1 MAAYIPSSSTPK
13 INWAAQDMSLEYLN
27 FEDMCEM
34 MFYGPLAEHKDND
47 KAKFSYMSLWGGP
60 KALELLHN
68 SAFCNQKTSK
78 NYLRVLKEN
87 CCKDTSVKSNEKH
100 FNTNDIEKQQND
112 TDSDF
117 FSSEDN
123 EYFVLSCNKGT
134 FEDEICDTHDNESPE
149 DVNAKSDFDDLSAN
163 INVDD
168 MNMYLN
174 ECICSNSPSSTS
186 SNENSVSG
194 DIYSDNLLVSE
205 DIETSETDHG
215 NLLVSGDIDNDHC
228 SHDDFLVNGDTSDD
242 HNQSDN
248 DELILCKDD
257 SDFLGSGDHIQ
268 SDRDNFLDN
277 HDNEPMLD
285 NSDMDFL
292 GKSGKSGSAKDDI
305 KFLPDQFNGV
315 RHLQSEC
322 EHNLLSHDT
331 DFLGSGNESINIV
344 TSISNYDNP
353 HEGNLNFL
361 GSGDSTLVQAVVPMK
376 GLDVCLMEEDNLAL
390 FVDEQLCNL
399 RDFIV
404 NDWPNSK
411 TDIPVSKLC
420 HWFLQD
426 ELGYYSGVLMK
437 GS

>member
-1 MAAYIPSSSTPK
+1 
-13 INWAAQDMSLEYLN
+13 MSLEYLN

-34 MFYGPLAEHKDND
+34 MFYGPLAEHRDND

-60 KALELLHN
+60 KALELFHN
-68 SAFCNQKTSK
+68 SALCNQKTSK
-78 NYLRVLKEN
+78 NLLLVLQDYCN
-87 CCKDTSVKSNEKH
+87 
-100 FNTNDIEKQQND
+100 
-112 TDSDF
+112 
-117 FSSEDN
+117 DN
-123 EYFVLSCNKGT
+123 ELYNELSCNKGT
-134 FEDEICDTHDNESPE
+134 FDDEIDYYLGKADQDNESHKVCNKDE
-149 DVNAKSDFDDLSAN
+149 IAKSDSDDLSAINSLDN
-163 INVDD
+163 IS
-168 MNMYLN
+168 
-174 ECICSNSPSSTS
+174 IHHNSSSTS
-186 SNENSVSG
+186 SNDNSVSG
-194 DIYSDNLLVSE
+194 DLYSDNLLVGE
-205 DIETSETDHG
+205 DIETDHG
-215 NLLVSGDIDNDHC
+215 NLLVGGDIDNDHC
-228 SHDDFLVNGDTSDD
+228 SHNFLIINGDTSDD

-344 TSISNYDNP
+344 TSISNYDSP

-361 GSGDSTLVQAVVPMK
+361 GSGDSTLVQAIVPMK
-376 GLDVCLMEEDNLAL
+376 GLDVCLMEEDNLAS
-390 FVDEQLCNL
+390 FVDEQLWNL

-404 NDWPNSK
+404 NDWLNSK
-411 TDIPVSKLC
+411 NRYTSL
-420 HWFLQD
+420 
-426 ELGYYSGVLMK
+426 
-437 GS
+437 

>member
-1 MAAYIPSSSTPK
+1 
-13 INWAAQDMSLEYLN
+13 MSLEYLN

-34 MFYGPLAEHKDND
+34 MFYGPLAEHRDND

-60 KALELLHN
+60 KALELFHN
-68 SAFCNQKTSK
+68 SALCNQKTSK
-78 NYLRVLKEN
+78 NILLVLKDYCN
-87 CCKDTSVKSNEKH
+87 
-100 FNTNDIEKQQND
+100 
-112 TDSDF
+112 
-117 FSSEDN
+117 DN
-123 EYFVLSCNKGT
+123 ELYNELSCNKGT
-134 FEDEICDTHDNESPE
+134 FDDEIDYYLGKADQDNESHKVCNKDE
-149 DVNAKSDFDDLSAN
+149 IAKSDSDDLSAN
-163 INVDD
+163 NSLDNIN
-168 MNMYLN
+168 
-174 ECICSNSPSSTS
+174 IHHNSSSTTS
-186 SNENSVSG
+186 SNDNIDNLSDDDS
-194 DIYSDNLLVSE
+194 DKDYYSDNLLISKE
-205 DIETSETDHG
+205 HGTDRG
-215 NLLVSGDIDNDHC
+215 NLLVSGDNDNDHY
-228 SHDDFLVNGDTSDD
+228 SHNNLIINSDTSDD

-292 GKSGKSGSAKDDI
+292 GKSGNAKDDI

-344 TSISNYDNP
+344 TSISIYDSP
-353 HEGNLNFL
+353 YEGNLNFL
-361 GSGDSTLVQAVVPMK
+361 GSGDSTLVQAIVLMK
-376 GLDVCLMEEDNLAL
+376 GLDVCLMEEDNLAS
-390 FVDEQLCNL
+390 FVDEQLWNL

-404 NDWPNSK
+404 NGWPKSK

-426 ELGYYSGVLMK
+426 ELGYYSGVLVK

>member
-1 MAAYIPSSSTPK
+1 MRRIQNKMAAYISSSSTPK

-34 MFYGPLAEHKDND
+34 MFYGPLAEHRNND

-60 KALELLHN
+60 KALELFHN
-68 SAFCNQKTSK
+68 SALCHQKTSK
-78 NYLRVLKEN
+78 NLLLVLKDYCICN
-87 CCKDTSVKSNEKH
+87 
-100 FNTNDIEKQQND
+100 
-112 TDSDF
+112 
-117 FSSEDN
+117 DN
-123 EYFVLSCNKGT
+123 ELDNELSCNKGT
-134 FEDEICDTHDNESPE
+134 FDDEIDYYLGKADQDNESHKVCNK
-149 DVNAKSDFDDLSAN
+149 DVIAKSYFDDLRANNSLDIDN
-163 INVDD
+163 IN
-168 MNMYLN
+168 Y
-174 ECICSNSPSSTS
+174 SSSSTTS
-186 SNENSVSG
+186 SNDNIVILCDDDS
-194 DIYSDNLLVSE
+194 DKDYYSDNLLISE
-205 DIETSETDHG
+205 EHGTDRG
-215 NLLVSGDIDNDHC
+215 NLLVSGDNNNDHY
-228 SHDDFLVNGDTSDD
+228 SHNNLIINSDTSDD

-257 SDFLGSGDHIQ
+257 SDFLGSGDHIP

-331 DFLGSGNESINIV
+331 DFLGSSNESINIV
-344 TSISNYDNP
+344 TSISNDDSPY
-353 HEGNLNFL
+353 EGNLNFL

>member
-1 MAAYIPSSSTPK
+1 MRRIQNKMAAYIFSSSTPK

-34 MFYGPLAEHKDND
+34 MFYGPLAEHRNND

-60 KALELLHN
+60 KALELFHN
-68 SAFCNQKTSK
+68 SALCHQKTS
-78 NYLRVLKEN
+78 NNLLLVLKDYCN
-87 CCKDTSVKSNEKH
+87 
-100 FNTNDIEKQQND
+100 
-112 TDSDF
+112 
-117 FSSEDN
+117 DN
-123 EYFVLSCNKGT
+123 ELDNELSCNKGT
-134 FEDEICDTHDNESPE
+134 FGDEIDYYLGKADQDNESHKVCNK
-149 DVNAKSDFDDLSAN
+149 DVIAKSYFDDLRANNSLDIDN
-163 INVDD
+163 IN
-168 MNMYLN
+168 Y
-174 ECICSNSPSSTS
+174 SSSSTTS
-186 SNENSVSG
+186 SNDNIVILC
-194 DIYSDNLLVSE
+194 DDDSDNLLISE
-205 DIETSETDHG
+205 EHGTDRG
-215 NLLVSGDIDNDHC
+215 NLLVSGDNNNDHY
-228 SHDDFLVNGDTSDD
+228 SHNNLIINSDTSDD

-353 HEGNLNFL
+353 REGNLNFL

-390 FVDEQLCNL
+390 FLDEQLCNL

>member
-13 INWAAQDMSLEYLN
+13 INWAAQDMSHEYLN

-112 TDSDF
+112 TDSDL

-149 DVNAKSDFDDLSAN
+149 DVNAKSDFDLSAN

-168 MNMYLN
+168 INMYLN

-205 DIETSETDHG
+205 DI
-215 NLLVSGDIDNDHC
+215 
-228 SHDDFLVNGDTSDD
+228 DTSDD
-242 HNQSDN
+242 HNQSYN
-248 DELILCKDD
+248 DEHILCKNDN
-257 SDFLGSGDHIQ
+257 DFLGSGDHTY
-268 SDRDNFLDN
+268 S
-277 HDNEPMLD
+277 
-285 NSDMDFL
+285 
-292 GKSGKSGSAKDDI
+292 
-305 KFLPDQFNGV
+305 
-315 RHLQSEC
+315 
-322 EHNLLSHDT
+322 
-331 DFLGSGNESINIV
+331 NESINIDDSLHKCESLGSGERIQIDNLKTV
-344 TSISNYDNP
+344 NDDKSVNIVSISNNDSPY
-353 HEGNLNFL
+353 EGNLNFL
-361 GSGDSTLVQAVVPMK
+361 GSGDSTLVQAIVPMK
-376 GLDVCLMEEDNLAL
+376 GLDVCLMEEDNLAS
-390 FVDEQLCNL
+390 FVDEQLWNL
-399 RDFIV
+399 HDFVV
-404 NDWPNSK
+404 NGWPNSK

>member
-1 MAAYIPSSSTPK
+1 MRRIQNKMAAYISSSSTPK

-34 MFYGPLAEHKDND
+34 MFYGPLAEHRDND

-112 TDSDF
+112 TDSDL

-168 MNMYLN
+168 INMYLN

-242 HNQSDN
+242 HNQSYN
-248 DELILCKDD
+248 DEHILCKNDN
-257 SDFLGSGDHIQ
+257 DFLGSGDHTY
-268 SDRDNFLDN
+268 S
-277 HDNEPMLD
+277 
-285 NSDMDFL
+285 
-292 GKSGKSGSAKDDI
+292 
-305 KFLPDQFNGV
+305 
-315 RHLQSEC
+315 
-322 EHNLLSHDT
+322 
-331 DFLGSGNESINIV
+331 NESINIDDSLHKCESLGSRERIQIDNLKTVNDDKSV
-344 TSISNYDNP
+344 TSISNDSPY
-353 HEGNLNFL
+353 EGNFL
-361 GSGDSTLVQAVVPMK
+361 DSGDSTLVQAVVPMK
-376 GLDVCLMEEDNLAL
+376 GLDVCLMEEDNLAS
-390 FVDEQLCNL
+390 FVDEQLWNL

-411 TDIPVSKLC
+411 TDLPVSKLC